1 MKITC
6 SDRDVLKFDQL
17 PFNHP
22 LFIMYSS
29 GTTGK
34 PKCIVHGAGGTLMK
48 HLEEHQIQGNRGP
61 DDVLLYYTTVGMFST
76 RAESLNFK
84 TKKLL
89 TSSQ

>member
-1 MKITC
+1 
-6 SDRDVLKFDQL
+6 
-17 PFNHP
+17 
-22 LFIMYSS
+22 MYSS